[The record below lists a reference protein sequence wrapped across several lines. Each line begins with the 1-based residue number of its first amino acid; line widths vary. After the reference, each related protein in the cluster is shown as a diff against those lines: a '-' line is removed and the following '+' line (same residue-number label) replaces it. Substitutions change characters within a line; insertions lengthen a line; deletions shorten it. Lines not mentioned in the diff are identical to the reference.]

1 MSRGSL
7 LGMVLAAMAGVANA
21 FAAILQKRAVDK
33 TPSERREHGFMRH
46 LLRNP
51 LWRLGL
57 GMSFI
62 LGTTFILL
70 AQNLIGPALVPGLG
84 ASGLIVLAIG
94 SVKLNGEHLRPSEV
108 LGIVLMAFGV
118 FALGYSNL
126 GIPGREVDLQQ
137 RPLVARLGA
146 FTGGLMLCWLLSFL
160 LARRTVGE
168 PRGLSMAVSSG
179 FAYALSNLW
188 TQPLIVTIGLVFSR
202 AAEIV
207 ELLVFVAACAI
218 LVTTNV
224 VGLGQVQEAYKF
236 ANASKVMPLQQVPVQ
251 IASILIYFVVFLR
264 SSSGAAVALI
274 SLGVAMIVASGF
286 LLAKRTADLRVG

>member
-1 MSRGSL
+1 MSKGSL
-7 LGMVLAAMAGVANA
+7 LGVVLAVMAGVANA

-94 SVKLNGEHLRPSEV
+94 SVKLNGEHLKSSEV
-108 LGIVLMAFGV
+108 LGVVFMVFGV
-118 FALGYSNL
+118 FALSCSNL
-126 GIPGREVDLQQ
+126 GIPGREVDLKE
-137 RPLVARLGA
+137 RALVARLGA
-146 FTGGLMLCWLLSFL
+146 FTVVLVLCWLLSSLF
-160 LARRTVGE
+160 ARGTKDE
-168 PRGLSMAVSSG
+168 PRGLSTAVSSG

-188 TQPLIVTIGLVFSR
+188 TQPLIVTIGQVFSS

-207 ELLVFVAACAI
+207 ELLVFVAACVI

-224 VGLGQVQEAYKF
+224 AGLGQVQEAYKF
-236 ANASKVMPLQQVPVQ
+236 APASKVMPLQQVPVQ
-251 IASILIYFVVFLR
+251 IASILIYFLVFRR
-264 SSSGAAVALI
+264 STSGAAIALI
-274 SLGVAMIVASGF
+274 PLGVATIVTSGF
-286 LLAKRTADLRVG
+286 LLAKRTAGLRVG